1 MSLLSY
7 FKTSKPPN
15 SAKLAKER
23 LQVIVA
29 HERNTRNQPSY
40 LPELQ
45 KEILKVIQKYT
56 KVNPRDISVNFN
68 SDDKQEILELNVVL
82 PEQAQP

>member
-7 FKTSKPPN
+7 FKTSKPN